1 MFNRVMAG
9 NKNSGKKKGAT
20 SFLAV
25 ELRLIQEKVTPNAEI
40 IVSRKWAEAVGLSK
54 DGRKLAMKQNTAE
67 SMSRPINIEEKEMD
81 AINF

>member
-1 MFNRVMAG
+1 
-9 NKNSGKKKGAT
+9 
-20 SFLAV
+20 
-25 ELRLIQEKVTPNAEI
+25 
-40 IVSRKWAEAVGLSK
+40 VSRKWAEAVGLSK

>member
-1 MFNRVMAG
+1 MAG